1 MAGAERKRAEL
12 VAAQI
17 ERDIAAMGWPVGQVI
32 GSEAALVQKYGV
44 SRAVFREA
52 VRLIEHH
59 MVGRMRP
66 GPGGGLVVGEPDPEA
81 VARAMSV
88 YLSFAKVRGGELL
101 EIRSAIEGLASELA
115 AQRATD
121 AERLELRR
129 LVEEEVE
136 RAALSPLVAKEFHL
150 KVAEMSHN
158 PAIYLFVRCLVDLS
172 EERIIPEESRREAAV
187 RMNRVHAR
195 IAEAIIGGDSAL
207 ARYRMGRH
215 VDAIGPW
222 LREPAPE
229 GAADAML
236 DEDLRAAQL
245 G

>member
-1 MAGAERKRAEL
+1 MAGAERKRAEQ

-17 ERDIAAMGWPVGQVI
+17 ERDIAAMGWPVGKVI

-88 YLSFAKVRGGELL
+88 YLSFAKVRGSQLL
-101 EIRSAIEGLASELA
+101 EIRSNIESFASELA

-121 AERLELRR
+121 EERLQLRR
-129 LVEEEVE
+129 LIENEVE
-136 RAALSPLVAKEFHL
+136 RASLSPWAAKEFHL
-150 KVAEMSHN
+150 KVAEMAHN

-172 EERIIPEESRREAAV
+172 EERIIPEEKRRDAAV
-187 RMNRVHAR
+187 RMNQVHAK
-195 IAEAIIGGDSAL
+195 IAEAIISGDSAL
-207 ARYRMGRH
+207 ARYRMGKH
-215 VDAIGPW
+215 VNAIGPW
-222 LREPAPE
+222 LAEPNAEPA
-229 GAADAML
+229 
-236 DEDLRAAQL
+236 DEELRAAQL